1 MGRYHN
7 RIVCLG
13 VSLRAEHPLDG
24 VAGEGVEEEREE
36 DDEAEPEE
44 DLDDGPLVVVPDDVT
59 DRLDRVQEP
68 HERRVRTPTE
78 EMNTKFAGDHH
89 NITSSWA
96 LGCANSALWFPY
108 IWGANSATYGVA
120 YEYVGFVVGTNAS
133 KL

>member
-78 EMNTKFAGDHH
+78 EMNTKFACFKLGPRLCEFG
-89 NITSSWA
+89 A
-96 LGCANSALWFPY
+96 LVSLH
-108 IWGANSATYGVA
+108 
-120 YEYVGFVVGTNAS
+120 VGRKFTQPMA
-133 KL
+133 